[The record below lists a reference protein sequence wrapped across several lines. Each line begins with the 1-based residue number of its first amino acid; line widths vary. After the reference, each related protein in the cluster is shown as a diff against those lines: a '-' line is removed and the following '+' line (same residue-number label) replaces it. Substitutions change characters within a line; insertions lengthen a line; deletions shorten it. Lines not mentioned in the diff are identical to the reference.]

1 MNIEGKKIYSTKV
14 YFAHKLLFGIARK
27 AADKSEKEPE
37 QAIVSL
43 IFSFNCMEAFI
54 NETIGSTE
62 LFYGGWRTEAE
73 HELYEQMLSLQSS
86 KASTLDKYKKSKKL
100 FTKNHWDRTKSPYKE
115 FETLRNLR
123 NSIIHKPPE
132 VIKGELTIGQGE
144 YKYNSK
150 YERPDVELQ
159 ELLKL
164 GITQPIVGDGSWLDS
179 IMTPELARWS
189 CQVALDVID
198 NFLTSL
204 QEGRFKELMIEQ
216 MSLSI
221 DD

>member
-14 YFAHKLLFGIARK
+14 YFAHKLLFYIARK
-27 AADKSEKEPE
+27 AADKSTEEPE
-37 QAIVSL
+37 EAIVSL
-43 IFSFNCMEAFI
+43 IFSFNCIEAFI

-62 LFYGGWRTEAE
+62 LFTGGRRTEAE
-73 HELYEQMLSLQSS
+73 QELYEQMLSLQSS
-86 KASTLDKYKKSKKL
+86 KASTLEKYKKSKKL
-100 FTKNHWDRTKSPYKE
+100 FTKNHWDRTQSPYKE

-144 YKYNSK
+144 YNYKSK

-164 GITQPIVGDGSWLDS
+164 GIIKPILRDGSWLDA
-179 IMTPELARWS
+179 IMTPELAEWS
-189 CQVALDVID
+189 CQVAFDVIN

-204 QEGRFKELMIEQ
+204 HEGRFKELMIEQ

-221 DD
+221 ND